1 MSYINKEILT
11 IEDFIS
17 KCHTGFVETVCKGNY
32 EAYLDPDDVKNQMIA
47 FAKYHVNKALEYANN
62 NAELE
67 IIHIDELTNEPIYGI
82 DSKSILNAY
91 PEHLIK

>member
-1 MSYINKEILT
+1 MDIDGMIIQDTYINKDSIFT
-11 IEDFIS
+11 
-17 KCHTGFVETVCKGNY
+17 Y
-32 EAYLDPDDVKNQMIA
+32 EEVKYLMKIC
-47 FAKYHVNKALEYANN
+47 AKYHVNKALEYANN

-67 IIHIDELTNEPIYGI
+67 IIGMDELTNEPIYVI